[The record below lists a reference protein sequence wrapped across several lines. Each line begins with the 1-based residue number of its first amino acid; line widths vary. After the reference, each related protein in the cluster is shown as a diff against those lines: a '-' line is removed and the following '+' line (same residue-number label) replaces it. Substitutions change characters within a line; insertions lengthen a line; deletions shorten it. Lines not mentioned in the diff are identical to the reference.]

1 MELSLVL
8 NGAIET
14 IQSCMR
20 ERVSRYNSLAAEWSL
35 APMNESILEKEGA
48 PVDVSVDWRTDLAY
62 DEWIKGVSEEERE
75 GLHRWLLHLKV
86 ALKMI
91 FLWIFLP
98 KYERIDETN
107 YEYIFHTWKIV
118 F

>member
-1 MELSLVL
+1 MSLVL

-62 DEWIKGVSEEERE
+62 DEWIKGVGEEERE
-75 GLHRWLLHLKV
+75 GLHRWLLHLKSGFKNDFP
-86 ALKMI
+86 LDFSSEI
-91 FLWIFLP
+91 
-98 KYERIDETN
+98 
-107 YEYIFHTWKIV
+107 
-118 F
+118 